1 MFIRLVS
8 LFILSFIIRLI
19 LYTLPRYLGSVSIM
33 LGHDFITFNACLLSK
48 VAREFFFICSF
59 LKMIA

>member
-8 LFILSFIIRLI
+8 LFILGFIIRLI
-19 LYTLPRYLGSVSIM
+19 SYTLPRYLGSVSIM
-33 LGHDFITFNACLLSK
+33 LGHDFITFNACLLIK